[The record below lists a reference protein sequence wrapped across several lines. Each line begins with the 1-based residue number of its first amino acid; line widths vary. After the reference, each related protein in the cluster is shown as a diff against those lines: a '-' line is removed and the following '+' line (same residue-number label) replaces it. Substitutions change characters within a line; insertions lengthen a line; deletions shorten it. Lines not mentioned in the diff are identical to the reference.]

1 MGTLFAGTHTYDHPT
16 YQTLAQQLLKKMRKQ
31 KRLTTTKSNA
41 GTKCQQ
47 ADDLV
52 IFYKIKRKLGI

>member
-1 MGTLFAGTHTYDHPT
+1 MGTLFAGTHTYDHPI
-16 YQTLAQQLLKKMRKQ
+16 YQTQLLKKMRKQ
-31 KRLTTTKSNA
+31 KRLTTAKSNA

-52 IFYKIKRKLGI
+52 IFYKLKRKLGI